1 METTDLYMERAKGTQ
16 CLAFPIPTARRGV
29 LLQPLL
35 RLEVVRLLA
44 AFWVDEVSIRLP
56 SVRIC

>member
-1 METTDLYMERAKGTQ
+1 METTDLCMERAKGTQ

-29 LLQPLL
+29 LLLPLL